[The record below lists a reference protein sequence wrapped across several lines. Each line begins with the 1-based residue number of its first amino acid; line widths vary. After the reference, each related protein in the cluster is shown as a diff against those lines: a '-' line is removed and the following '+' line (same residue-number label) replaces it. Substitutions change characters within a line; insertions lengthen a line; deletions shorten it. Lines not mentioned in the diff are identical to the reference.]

1 MGYLHKVLAGSLVC
15 RGVEVVGERASI
27 ACLTL
32 TLSKELAWY
41 VLGICPIFSQGTIG
55 LGRIVV
61 VLLFGPPRGLLA
73 TSNICGGATPPP
85 FLCPMPGTGI
95 PLSFCLP

>member
-1 MGYLHKVLAGSLVC
+1 MSYLHKVLAGSLVC
-15 RGVEVVGERASI
+15 RGVEIVGERASI

-32 TLSKELAWY
+32 TLSEELAWY
-41 VLGICPIFSQGTIG
+41 VLGICPIFSKSTSDVD
-55 LGRIVV
+55 RSEV
-61 VLLFGPPRGLLA
+61 VLLFGPPGGLLA
-73 TSNICGGATPPP
+73 TSNICGGGPPPP